1 MVTPK
6 SSHALND
13 ASLQLPNTGISNLL
27 VFITVCISIVL
38 NVVCIYLL
46 VGNSVG
52 LSTLNDPLGIK
63 RSILEVEYAKVG
75 GKANYELLAQAQ
87 LIQFKS
93 NLPQLKQFV
102 SLKG

>member
-6 SSHALND
+6 LSHTPENIPEHNQNIGVSNALV
-13 ASLQLPNTGISNLL
+13 LL
-27 VFITVCISIVL
+27 TVCISIVL

-52 LSTLNDPLGIK
+52 LNALSDPLGIK

-75 GKANYELLAQAQ
+75 GKANYELLSQAQ
-87 LIQFKS
+87 TIQFKT
-93 NLPQLKQFV
+93 NLPQLKQFIE
-102 SLKG
+102 SQ